1 MDPPQWSF
9 CAREKKNW
17 VDCVGQMEVV
27 AGPRSPIRSPPHLGS
42 IMERGSLH
50 EDEDRDIL
58 TPLRNLGS
66 PKNRRPPVRE
76 GTPVDRIR
84 CRSDSE

>member
-1 MDPPQWSF
+1 M
-9 CAREKKNW
+9 
-17 VDCVGQMEVV
+17 
-27 AGPRSPIRSPPHLGS
+27 AGPRSPIRSPPHIGH
-42 IMERGSLH
+42 IAERGALH

-66 PKNRRPPVRE
+66 PKHRRPPVRE

-84 CRSDSE
+84 CRSESELSFKILCSI